1 MPAPGMQRPR
11 RPRPSPATRLFRALS
26 WPRPGGIAAS
36 LAGAALVFT
45 VSLNLAPVKADPW
58 TTFFEE
64 WTTANTA
71 SASVQPSA
79 TPAAGSGGTP
89 SPAADAAAAATALPD
104 ATPPAAAAALPVA
117 GAGAASPLQ
126 DLAAAGTTG
135 VGAPAL
141 LDIGNPASPL
151 VLVNKQRALV
161 PADFAP
167 ADLVAPAVPSG
178 SSEPMLLRAEAATA
192 LERMFAD
199 AAAQGVAITLKSSY
213 RSYDTQFGVYNGY
226 VADKGVA
233 AADTTSARP
242 GYSEHQ
248 TGLAVD
254 IGDANAGTACD
265 FNSCFAD
272 TAAAKWVAE
281 QGADYGYIVRYL
293 PDQEAMT
300 GYLPEPWHLRFVGT
314 AVAKDM
320 VVRGFLSYEEFLAV
334 PGAPDY

>member
-1 MPAPGMQRPR
+1 MPAPDMQRPR
-11 RPRPSPATRLFRALS
+11 RPRPSAASRMYRALS
-26 WPRPGGIAAS
+26 WPRPGGIIVS
-36 LAGAALVFT
+36 LAGAALVFS
-45 VSLNLAPVKADPW
+45 VSLSLAPAKADPW

-64 WTTANTA
+64 WTTANAA
-71 SASVQPSA
+71 SASDLPPA
-79 TPAAGSGGTP
+79 TRA
-89 SPAADAAAAATALPD
+89 PAADAAAAAPAQPD
-104 ATPPAAAAALPVA
+104 ATQPATAAALPVA
-117 GAGAASPLQ
+117 GAGADSPIQ
-126 DLAAAGTTG
+126 DLAAAGTSG
-135 VGAPAL
+135 IGDPAL

-226 VADKGVA
+226 VANKGVA

-265 FNSCFAD
+265 FTSCFAE
-272 TAAAKWVAE
+272 TAAAQWAAE
-281 QGADYGYIVRYL
+281 HGADYGYIVRYQ
-293 PDQEAMT
+293 PGQEAMT

-320 VVRGFLSYEEFLAV
+320 VVRGFHSYEEFLAA